1 MVYNV
6 KEIDGKYAV
15 IDDNDEVAG
24 FFAGKT
30 LATKIAA
37 RMNKNMKPA
46 KKAKKTKKEKKS
58 K

>member
-1 MVYNV
+1 MVYKV

-15 IDDNDEVAG
+15 LDNNNEVAG

-30 LATKIAA
+30 LATKIAE
-37 RMNKNMKPA
+37 RMNKDMKPA
-46 KKAKKTKKEKKS
+46 KKAKKAKKEKKS